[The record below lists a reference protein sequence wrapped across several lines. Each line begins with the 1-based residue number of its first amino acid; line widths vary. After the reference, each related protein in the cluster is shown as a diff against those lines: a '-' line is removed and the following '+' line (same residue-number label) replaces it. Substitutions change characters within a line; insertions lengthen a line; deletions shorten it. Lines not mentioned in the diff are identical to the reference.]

1 MGLSDS
7 RPGPP
12 MGYFFPKDVGAGATP
27 CRASQV
33 PRSICQHAP
42 SPITPGSPTAA
53 YARYF
58 TTIEIRRLHRRNV
71 AA

>member
-1 MGLSDS
+1 
-7 RPGPP
+7 
-12 MGYFFPKDVGAGATP
+12 MGYFFPKDVVAGATP

-42 SPITPGSPTAA
+42 SPITPESPTVA

-58 TTIEIRRLHRRNV
+58 TAGTGLHLSCTDGHSHKV
-71 AA
+71 